1 MIASL
6 DHVVLTVRSIDETVR
21 FYTEIL
27 GMKKEVF
34 AEGRIALKFGT
45 KKINLHQLGHEF
57 EPKAAFPTSGWAG
70 ICFITHLPIQDAY
83 DHVSAKGINILEG
96 IVARSG
102 AQGQSSHFISETLIK
117 I

>member
-45 KKINLHQLGHEF
+45 KKSTY
-57 EPKAAFPTSGWAG
+57 TS
-70 ICFITHLPIQDAY
+70 
-83 DHVSAKGINILEG
+83 
-96 IVARSG
+96 
-102 AQGQSSHFISETLIK
+102 
-117 I
+117 